1 MSDEPINHIPG
12 GNPPEPGPNPELGP
26 DVGPPSTGPDVGPP
40 DEVPE
45 VGPDVW
51 PGPHPEKVP
60 PSETQ
65 PPASVSKQLKLALG
79 AVLAV
84 AVVVGLFFAN
94 RYLIT
99 PATKVRM
106 QAGGLSSASGPHPEA
121 PGFSLTDLS
130 GQKINL
136 EDYKGKVVLLD
147 FWATWCGPCRL
158 EIPWFVDLE
167 NQYRDRGFA
176 VIGVSMDDG
185 PEPVREFYK
194 QFKMN
199 YPVGMGDDKVSEL
212 YGGILGLP
220 TSFLIGRDGRI
231 YAKHVGASDR
241 SVFEEE
247 IEQLLA
253 AGPDSPLTDFK
264 QVGGASPDTKIEVS
278 SLAEVNSEVPGI
290 DLTRYP
296 DTEKKAFEETLAKQN
311 CSCGCKLTLLRCR
324 QIDRSCNVSL
334 KAAREIAKVFFV
346 AKRPGSA
353 SSNPASIGSPSASE
367 TTVQR

>member
-1 MSDEPINHIPG
+1 M
-12 GNPPEPGPNPELGP
+12 PEPGP
-26 DVGPPSTGPDVGPP
+26 DVGPPQTGPDVGPP

-51 PGPHPEKVP
+51 PGPGPEKSP
-60 PSETQ
+60 PSQMRTAA
-65 PPASVSKQLKLALG
+65 PLPRQLKTAIG
-79 AVLAV
+79 AIVAI
-84 AVVVGLFFAN
+84 AVVAGLYFAN

-99 PATKVRM
+99 PATKGRVH
-106 QAGGLSSASGPHPEA
+106 AGGLSQASGPHPEA

-136 EDYKGKVVLLD
+136 DDYKGKVILLD

-176 VIGVSMDDG
+176 VIGVSLDDG

-199 YPVGMGDDKVSEL
+199 YPVAMGDDKISEL

-231 YAKHVGASDR
+231 YAKHIGASDR

-247 IEQLLA
+247 VEQLLA
-253 AGPDSPLTDFK
+253 AKPDGPLTDFK
-264 QVGGASPDTKIEVS
+264 QVGAAVPEDKIEVS
-278 SLAEVNSEVPGI
+278 TPAEVNSEVPGI
-290 DLTRYP
+290 DLTRHSET
-296 DTEKKAFEETLAKQN
+296 DNKAFEAVLAKQN

-324 QIDRSCNVSL
+324 QIDRSCGVSL
-334 KAAREIAKVFFV
+334 KAARELARTFF
-346 AKRPGSA
+346 AENKPGSA
-353 SSNPASIGSPSASE
+353 SSNPASKNSSASGTPIE
-367 TTVQR
+367 K